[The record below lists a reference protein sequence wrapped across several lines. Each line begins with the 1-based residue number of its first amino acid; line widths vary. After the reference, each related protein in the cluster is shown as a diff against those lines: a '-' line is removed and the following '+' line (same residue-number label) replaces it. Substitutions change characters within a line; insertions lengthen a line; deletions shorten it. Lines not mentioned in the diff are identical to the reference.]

1 MRSLAILWGA
11 VAFAISGSTLAN
23 PVMVV
28 SEVYVEQFPGTTH
41 VQVTRT
47 YSMGASSAM
56 SVSRDGNSV
65 AIVFDSQPGG
75 SRDLGS
81 GMSSLTTAVGCDCS
95 VAIGKHTYVVA
106 NSNVE
111 LDVLEASAATGT
123 ARVPSA
129 ECNVKCESA
138 VPIPAATG
146 GSSAV
151 SAGGGSSS
159 IGAGGTFDGSA
170 NSSGN
175 PSGCTVSRAAGGL
188 LPLGVLAALGLL
200 ALRRRK

>member
-1 MRSLAILWGA
+1 
-11 VAFAISGSTLAN
+11 
-23 PVMVV
+23 
-28 SEVYVEQFPGTTH
+28 
-41 VQVTRT
+41 
-47 YSMGASSAM
+47 
-56 SVSRDGNSV
+56 
-65 AIVFDSQPGG
+65 
-75 SRDLGS
+75 LGS
-81 GMSSLTTAVGCDCS
+81 GMSSLTTGVDCDCS

-106 NSNVE
+106 NSTVE

-129 ECNVKCESA
+129 ECNVKCASTSL
-138 VPIPAATG
+138 PAAAG

-175 PSGCTVSRAAGGL
+175 SSGCAVSRAAGGW